1 MRNLIL
7 TVLLT
12 AMSTCALAEW
22 TIVNSNDK
30 LTIYADLQTIRKKG
44 DSRKMWSL
52 LDFRSQQQQNY
63 ATYVSQVTQSEY
75 DCAEEQFRMIFST
88 YYDLPMGNGNSV
100 FTYEHGNSVKP
111 VPPNTPLRELWEIA
125 CGKVKPK

>member
-1 MRNLIL
+1 MKNLIL

-22 TIVNSNDK
+22 TIVHSNDK

-52 LDFRSQQQQNY
+52 LDFRSQQQENY
-63 ATYVSQVTQSEY
+63 ATYVSQVVQSEY

-88 YYDLPMGNGNSV
+88 YYDLPMGNGSSV
-100 FTYEHGNSVKP
+100 FTYENDNKVTP